1 MCVDRSAC
9 SSCSSCLVL
18 LLLPP
23 CNVGSVGG
31 PQPIRRAH
39 GGRGA
44 GSATPPYPSGAL
56 RERYAKKGGGTRWW
70 VRGRTTT
77 SGLHACTHASGS
89 APHCCG
95 SRCTAVGSVAAT
107 CWLLASFLSF
117 AADGF
122 DGGGE
127 RGVWWLLVFD
137 FIFSRRGC
145 GALAF
150 VARGATPES
159 FAAGGAHAPLCLL
172 NFLGSSRTLGVVSRS
187 A

>member
-1 MCVDRSAC
+1 M
-9 SSCSSCLVL
+9 
-18 LLLPP
+18 
-23 CNVGSVGG
+23 
-31 PQPIRRAH
+31 
-39 GGRGA
+39 RGKA
-44 GSATPPYPSGAL
+44 DEYPRKCIDL
-56 RERYAKKGGGTRWW
+56 DL
-70 VRGRTTT
+70 
-77 SGLHACTHASGS
+77 GL
-89 APHCCG
+89 
-95 SRCTAVGSVAAT
+95 
-107 CWLLASFLSF
+107 LLASFLSF

-122 DGGGE
+122 EGGGE